1 MIAYKVKKID
11 GKWFV
16 VDEVGNKVFGP
27 YSSEDEAN
35 RIRLWNAPMKEAY
48 KHFGA
53 ELQLMARKKTPMSLN
68 VGAGGGY
75 LVPEELQL
83 HIQQSL
89 AEYSIFGMWG
99 DNKSMLSAMLHVPVI
114 DITASHA
121 AGDSPLLG
129 GLALGYIVDGSLIP
143 ESEPS
148 FADNQMVVR
157 QIGAA
162 IYVSNQL
169 VADGGEPL
177 AAFIVGLAARSLA
190 WKVDKDA
197 ISGPG
202 GAKLLGIRNSDAVVT
217 RARGISGHI
226 IQSDIAGMVSQLI
239 PACYPN
245 AIWIASPTAMGDI
258 TSMPTYGSSNV
269 TPGPG
274 GLCGSLNGRPLFT
287 TEKTAQLGTSGDIM
301 LVDPTMYCV
310 ATRNIEIALS
320 AEYPGAYFNN
330 KSVYRVLWQGDGQP
344 LVRGTATLADGS
356 TAGAFVQLN

>member
-1 MIAYKVKKID
+1 MIAYKVKKIG

-16 VDEVGNKVFGP
+16 VDDAGNKVFGP

-48 KHFGA
+48 KNFGTA
-53 ELQLMARKKTPMSLN
+53 LQSIAHKKTPMGLN

-89 AEYSIFGMWG
+89 AETSIFGLMG
-99 DNKSMLSAMLHVPVI
+99 DNRSMISAMLHVPVI

-121 AGDSPLLG
+121 TGDSPLLG
-129 GLALGYIVDGSLIP
+129 GLSLGYIVDGSLIP

-148 FADNQMVVR
+148 FSDNQLVVR

-162 IYVSNQL
+162 IYVSNQM

-177 AAFIVGLAARSLA
+177 AAFVVGLAARALA

-202 GAKLLGIRNSDAVVT
+202 GAKLLGVRNSSATVT
-217 RARGISGHI
+217 RTRSVSGHI
-226 IQSDIAGMVSQLI
+226 TQNDIAGMVSQLI
-239 PACYPN
+239 PACYPS
-245 AIWIASPTAMGDI
+245 AIWIASPSAMGDI
-258 TSMPTYGSSNV
+258 ASLPAYGVSNV

-274 GLCGSLNGRPLFT
+274 GLCGSLMGRPLFA
-287 TEKTAQLGTSGDIM
+287 TEKTAQLGTTGDLL

-320 AEYPGAYFNN
+320 TEYPSAYFNN